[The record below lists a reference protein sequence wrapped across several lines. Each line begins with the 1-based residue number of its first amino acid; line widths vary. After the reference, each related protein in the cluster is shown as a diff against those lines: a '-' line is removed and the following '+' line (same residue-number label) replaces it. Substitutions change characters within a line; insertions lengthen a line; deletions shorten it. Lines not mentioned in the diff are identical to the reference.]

1 MMLSS
6 EPTLTYACA
15 ALQGSPEANLLLQL
29 ACEALG
35 LPGGEAVGSALLE
48 GLVCS
53 APAQYYAACMA
64 VALAAPHAAA
74 RLVATASMSRV
85 PVADLP
91 VAVLLEVCSQV
102 SSRLPPCTLVPR
114 HLCRLCYS
122 RKAAGRWTRSAWHL
136 LLPAWWLWPARG
148 RCLWLT
154 CR

>member
-1 MMLSS
+1 MMPSS
-6 EPTLTYACA
+6 RPALTCGCA

-35 LPGGEAVGSALLE
+35 LPGGEAVGAALLE

-74 RLVATASMSRV
+74 RLTATASMSRV
-85 PVADLP
+85 PVADMP

-102 SSRLPPCTLVPR
+102 SS
-114 HLCRLCYS
+114 
-122 RKAAGRWTRSAWHL
+122 
-136 LLPAWWLWPARG
+136 
-148 RCLWLT
+148 
-154 CR
+154 